1 MCSAADARAC
11 HRLETDSAV
20 PSFLFCD
27 LTNHTTSATITAATR
42 MHTAIMRRI
51 DSTSSRVLEVR

>member
-27 LTNHTTSATITAATR
+27 LTNQTTSAATATATR
-42 MHTAIMRRI
+42 MHIAIMRRI
-51 DSTSSRVLEVR
+51 DYTSSRVLEVR